1 MGIMYYLKNDN
12 MEKWSVAWRI
22 AIVVGLMYLAFIFAA
37 ILVGSYSVLLNILG
51 FIIFIAVGIL
61 VVLFQLQI
69 VYNQIVSK
77 YFDGES
83 VTIGNLFKKYLAFLV
98 IDIATVIVVEL
109 IFVILILIGASS
121 GSGLLGFI
129 IGILVIALII
139 LAIAILVDFWY
150 AVFEGIGNKD
160 YGFGS
165 TFSEF
170 GKIVKSSY
178 KDTFIDLLKCG
189 LFLLISLFAY
199 IIVVGILVT
208 ISALLNSVFMALIIG
223 TIIFAIS
230 IFTLPYV
237 ALVCTQYILGTYF
250 KQD

>member
-51 FIIFIAVGIL
+51 GLIFIVVGIL

-98 IDIATVIVVEL
+98 IDIATVIVMEL
-109 IFVILILIGASS
+109 IFVILIVLGAAS
-121 GSGLLGFI
+121 GSGFLGFI
-129 IGILVIALII
+129 FGI
-139 LAIAILVDFWY
+139 LAIILLIFALSVLVDFWY
-150 AVFEGIGNKD
+150 AVFDGLGKKD

-165 TFSEF
+165 TFTKF
-170 GKIVKSSY
+170 GKIIKSSY
-178 KDTFIDLLKCG
+178 KKTFIDLLKCG
-189 LFLLISLFAY
+189 LLLLITFIVY
-199 IIVVGILVT
+199 IIVVTILVA

>member
-51 FIIFIAVGIL
+51 GLIFIVVGIL

-98 IDIATVIVVEL
+98 IDIATVIVMEL
-109 IFVILILIGASS
+109 IFVILIVLGAAS
-121 GSGLLGFI
+121 GSGFLGFI
-129 IGILVIALII
+129 FGI
-139 LAIAILVDFWY
+139 LAIILMIFALTVLVDFWY
-150 AVFEGIGNKD
+150 AVFDGIGKKD

-170 GKIVKSSY
+170 GKIIKSSY
-178 KDTFIDLLKCG
+178 KKTFIDLLKCG
-189 LFLLISLFAY
+189 LLLLITFIVY
-199 IIVVGILVT
+199 IIIVTILVA

-237 ALVCTQYILGTYF
+237 ALVCTQYILGIYF